1 MGERIIPEHIFNGIR
16 IEYISPIKKSR
27 DSPIK
32 KSRDKIDEF
41 KYYFMIHFQS
51 GLVITVQ
58 TYTHRINIPPILL
71 SIRELFINGI
81 GHSYITLYSDE
92 LSDVQIIRDYH
103 KEF

>member
-1 MGERIIPEHIFNGIR
+1 MGERIIPEHIFNGIG
-16 IEYISPIKKSR
+16 IEYISPIKNKNTR
-27 DSPIK
+27 DTS
-32 KSRDKIDEF
+32 DEF

-58 TYTHRINIPPILL
+58 TYTPQINIPPILL

-92 LSDVQIIRDYH
+92 LSDVQIIRDQIIRDYH